1 LAKLRTVAFDK
12 TGTLMLGRLSILDM
26 QPFSR
31 LPRHRLIESSA
42 AAEAQV
48 RHPVAQSL
56 VAHAIEIHA
65 LALP

>member
-1 LAKLRTVAFDK
+1 
-12 TGTLMLGRLSILDM
+12 MLGRLSILDM